1 MDSSIFLPVS
11 KKLHFFQENNKIPH
25 ILFHGKTD
33 YEKEHI
39 VSTFIHKIYHFDRQQ
54 IKQNVIVVNCSG
66 KGIKFIREEIK
77 TFAKMH
83 ISGSSTQTPIPT
95 FKTIVLVNAD
105 FLTEDAQSALRR
117 SIELFSYNTRF
128 FMIVE
133 NKYKMLKPILSRFCE
148 IYIPPSCP
156 NSSLLELSKTKRD
169 VLASISKPMTTAD
182 FVHVSTRLYEQGLSS
197 YDLVHYLAGLDQT
210 LYCLRDSSGIFKDL
224 SKNSTGGS
232 VFLQNDHLTN
242 EFHTDEI
249 HSINSMNDKSSNEF
263 HRITILFLFHKMK
276 SEYRCEKLFMMT
288 LLEIWNDPSR
298 SFERLKN
305 IACI

>member
-1 MDSSIFLPVS
+1 MDSTLFLPVS

-39 VSTFIHKIYHFDRQQ
+39 VSSFIHKIYHFDRQQ

-83 ISGSSTQTPIPT
+83 ISGSSTQEHTPT
-95 FKTIVLVNAD
+95 FKTIVLLNAD

-148 IYIPPSCP
+148 IYIP
-156 NSSLLELSKTKRD
+156 NSSLLVNADASFGMSGGGWTKAVGSGS
-169 VLASISKPMTTAD
+169 VLDIIKRPMSTTD
-182 FVHVSTRLYEQGLSS
+182 FVHVSTQLYEQGLSS
-197 YDLVHYLAGLDQT
+197 YDLVHHLAG
-210 LYCLRDSSGIFKDL
+210 SS
-224 SKNSTGGS
+224 
-232 VFLQNDHLTN
+232 
-242 EFHTDEI
+242 HTD
-249 HSINSMNDKSSNEF
+249 DQSSNEF
-263 HRITILFLFHKMK
+263 HRITLLFLFHKMK
-276 SEYRCEKLFMMT
+276 TEYRCEKLFMMT

>member
-197 YDLVHYLAGLDQT
+197 YDLVHYLAGLDQ
-210 LYCLRDSSGIFKDL
+210 
-224 SKNSTGGS
+224 
-232 VFLQNDHLTN
+232 NDHLTN

>member
-83 ISGSSTQTPIPT
+83 ISGSSTQSPTPT

-197 YDLVHYLAGLDQT
+197 YDLVHYLAGLDQ
-210 LYCLRDSSGIFKDL
+210 
-224 SKNSTGGS
+224 
-232 VFLQNDHLTN
+232 NDHLTN
-242 EFHTDEI
+242 ELHTDEI